1 MAPIRYLLLQV
12 RLGHDPMR
20 EHEVACFTKALDCD
34 AQQIDVVDLINER
47 PTPSQ
52 LATVDAVLL
61 GGSGDFSVV
70 KGGPWLE
77 EALNALREIH
87 LISKPTFASC
97 WGFQAMARALGGTV
111 VSDPARAELGTLPV
125 RLTDHGQADPILG
138 AMGSPFLA
146 HIGHQDTVDRLPE
159 DAVLLASTDRVK
171 HHAFRFAGKPIY
183 CTQFHPELEV
193 QHMIDRLNTYPTYV
207 ENISGMSHQSFLD
220 SLKDTL
226 GANTIL
232 RQFRQHYFG
241 A

>member
-1 MAPIRYLLLQV
+1 
-12 RLGHDPMR
+12 MR

-34 AQQIDVVDLINER
+34 VQKINVIDLINER
-47 PTPSQ
+47 PTQQQ
-52 LATVDAVLL
+52 LDAVDAVLL

-70 KGGPWLE
+70 AGGPWLE
-77 EALNALREIH
+77 EALDALREIH

-111 VSDPARAELGTLPV
+111 VSDPARAELGTLPAH
-125 RLTDHGQADPILG
+125 LTEQGQTDPILG
-138 AMGSPFLA
+138 PMGSPFLV
-146 HIGHQDTVDRLPE
+146 HTGHQDTVDTLPE

-183 CTQFHPELEV
+183 CTQFHPELEA
-193 QHMIDRLNTYPTYV
+193 QHMKDRLNTYPTYV
-207 ENISGMSHQSFLD
+207 EKIAGMSHQTFLD
-220 SLKDTL
+220 SLKDTP

-232 RQFRQHYFG
+232 RHFRQYYFG

>member
-1 MAPIRYLLLQV
+1 
-12 RLGHDPMR
+12 MR

-34 AQQIDVVDLINER
+34 ARNIDVVDLINEH
-47 PTPSQ
+47 PTVAQ
-52 LATVDAVLL
+52 LAAVDAVLL

-70 KGGPWLE
+70 AGGPWLQ
-77 EALNALREIH
+77 EALHALCEIH

-125 RLTDHGQADPILG
+125 HLTEQGQADPILG
-138 AMGSPFLA
+138 PMGSPFLA
-146 HIGHQDTVDRLPE
+146 HVGHQDTVHTLPE
-159 DAVLLASTDRVK
+159 DAVLLASTERVK

-183 CTQFHPELEV
+183 CTQFHPELET
-193 QHMIDRLNTYPTYV
+193 QHMRDRLSSYPKYV
-207 ENISGMSHQSFLD
+207 ENIAGMSHQTFLD
-220 SLKDTL
+220 SLRETP